1 MKEGETINITITHT
15 GKGKIHAQNEP
26 SLSNDLVM
34 PLQEIKSE
42 LIRIA
47 ALLATCYNL
56 PSALVDDY
64 PQKSYSAGRVAG
76 MMGKAHEH
84 SKMMAYQ
91 LRQVADKIKA

>member
-1 MKEGETINITITHT
+1 MDNER
-15 GKGKIHAQNEP
+15 HAIEAGSRP
-26 SLSNDLVM
+26 ERGTPVDSLVM
-34 PLQEIKSE
+34 PSREIKSE

-56 PSALVDDY
+56 PSDLVDDY
-64 PQKSYSAGRVAG
+64 PQKSYSASRVAG
-76 MMGKAHEH
+76 MMSKAHDH